1 MIDGQ
6 FERSPSQNCHE
17 AVTMLTKVIPFST
30 TDICYSK
37 DRSLI
42 AYEVRNMFS
51 FVFGIV
57 ITAVIAIV
65 IGTEISTEL
74 A

>member
-1 MIDGQ
+1 
-6 FERSPSQNCHE
+6 
-17 AVTMLTKVIPFST
+17 MLTKVIPFST
-30 TDICYSK
+30 ADICYSK